1 LLFEELKNIQPQP
14 DGTPVAAENL
24 LRLQVF
30 KDISPQ
36 FLKKNASATVWR
48 HFKRGEIVC
57 REGEFG
63 STAFYILEGKAS
75 VALSTP
81 IAHVKAQ
88 GRPSGF
94 FAHLTSKLTSR
105 LAPRQEDRREDEA
118 DRRSIPIDAPVDLA
132 YDHPV
137 AELRAGEL
145 FGEMTCMNY
154 YPRSATVRAETD
166 CTMLEMLRNVLDVL
180 QKSKTFRAQ
189 LDETYRRRALD
200 SHLRD
205 VSIFRGLEKDFT
217 DRLRD
222 RVELLRFAPGQTI
235 CKQGDPA
242 DSFYLVR
249 LGFVKVSEE
258 YPGGELVLA
267 YLSRGDYF
275 GEIGLLGGGT
285 RTAACS
291 ALDHVEVVR
300 ISAEDFRAMV
310 EMYPEV
316 RSGLERAARERQEAN
331 QERLRMVRSVPLESF
346 LAQGLMEAQS
356 LLVLD
361 LEKCTRCDACV
372 TACADSH
379 DGVTRLVREGLRF
392 ENFLVATSCRQC
404 RDPLCMVGCP
414 VGAIRR
420 RNSLEVIIEDW
431 CIGCGLCAKNCPY
444 GNINMHSFAARAPEH
459 ERDHEVGHEHPEQKK
474 AVMQKKATTCDLCT
488 EHAEPSC
495 VYACPHDAAHRVE
508 PRDFFAG
515 TLGQRVGQTGKA
527 RR

>member
-1 LLFEELKNIQPQP
+1 MIFEELKNIERQP
-14 DGTPVAAENL
+14 DGTPVAAEDL
-24 LRLQVF
+24 LRLPVF
-30 KDISPQ
+30 KEASPQ
-36 FLKKNASATVWR
+36 FLKKNPNATIWR
-48 HFKRGEIVC
+48 HFKRGDIVC

-63 STAFYILEGKAS
+63 STAFYILEGTARVQLAS
-75 VALSTP
+75 P

-88 GRPSGF
+88 GGPSGF
-94 FAHLTSKLTSR
+94 FGRLTSKLTSR
-105 LAPRQEDRREDEA
+105 LAARQEDRREEEV

-137 AELRAGEL
+137 AELGPGEL

-166 CTMLEMLRNVLDVL
+166 CTMLELLRNVLDVL

-200 SHLRD
+200 SHLRN
-205 VSIFRGLEKDFT
+205 VPIFRGLTQDFI
-217 DRLRD
+217 DHLRD
-222 RVELLRFAPGQTI
+222 RVELLRFAPGQVI
-235 CKQGDPA
+235 CKQGDA
-242 DSFYLVR
+242 SDSFYLVR
-249 LGFVKVSEE
+249 LGFVKVSEG

-275 GEIGLLGGGT
+275 GEIGLLGGGG
-285 RTAACS
+285 RTASCT
-291 ALDHVEVVR
+291 ALDHVELVR

-310 EMYPEV
+310 QQFPDV
-316 RSGLERAARERQEAN
+316 RLGLEKIAAERQEAN
-331 QERLRMVRSVPLESF
+331 RERLRMVRSVPLERF
-346 LAQGLMEAQS
+346 LSQGLMEAQS

-431 CIGCGLCAKNCPY
+431 CVGCSLCAKNCPY
-444 GNINMHSFAARAPEH
+444 GNINVHSFAAQA
-459 ERDHEVGHEHPEQKK
+459 DDHEHPGHKK
-474 AVMQKKATTCDLCT
+474 AVVQKKATTCDLCT
-488 EHAEPSC
+488 EQAEPSC

-515 TLGQRVGQTGKA
+515 TLGQRVGRSE

>member
-1 LLFEELKNIQPQP
+1 
-14 DGTPVAAENL
+14 V
-24 LRLQVF
+24 
-30 KDISPQ
+30 
-36 FLKKNASATVWR
+36 
-48 HFKRGEIVC
+48 
-57 REGEFG
+57 
-63 STAFYILEGKAS
+63 
-75 VALSTP
+75 
-81 IAHVKAQ
+81 
-88 GRPSGF
+88 
-94 FAHLTSKLTSR
+94 
-105 LAPRQEDRREDEA
+105 
-118 DRRSIPIDAPVDLA
+118 
-132 YDHPV
+132 
-137 AELRAGEL
+137 
-145 FGEMTCMNY
+145 
-154 YPRSATVRAETD
+154 
-166 CTMLEMLRNVLDVL
+166 
-180 QKSKTFRAQ
+180 
-189 LDETYRRRALD
+189 
-200 SHLRD
+200 
-205 VSIFRGLEKDFT
+205 
-217 DRLRD
+217 
-222 RVELLRFAPGQTI
+222 I

-249 LGFVKVSEE
+249 LGFVKISES

-300 ISAEDFRAMV
+300 ISAEDFREMV
-310 EMYPEV
+310 DRYPEV
-316 RSGLERAARERQEAN
+316 RFGLERAARERQESN
-331 QERLRMVRSVPLESF
+331 QQRLRMVRSVPLESF

-361 LEKCTRCDACV
+361 LDKCTRCDACV

-444 GNINMHSFAARAPEH
+444 GNINMHSFAAQAE
-459 ERDHEVGHEHPEQKK
+459 DHEHPGQKK
-474 AVMQKKATTCDLCT
+474 AVVQKKATTCDLCT

-515 TLGQRVGQTGKA
+515 TLGQRLGRA
-527 RR
+527 ERRGERS